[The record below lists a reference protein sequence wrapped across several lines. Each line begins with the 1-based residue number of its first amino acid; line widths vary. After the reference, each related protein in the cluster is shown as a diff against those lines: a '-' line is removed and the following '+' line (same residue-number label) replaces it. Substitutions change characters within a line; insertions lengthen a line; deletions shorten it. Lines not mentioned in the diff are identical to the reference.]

1 MTTDLITGGA
11 GFIGSHLVRYLVR
24 LGRRVRVIDD
34 LSTGSLD
41 RLEGLLD
48 KLDFVHADLA
58 SADLR
63 TALKGIL
70 NVYHLAAVPSV
81 PRSVAD
87 PMVAHSSIATAS
99 LRLLLAAREAGASRV
114 VLSSSSSVYGDAS
127 ESPKH
132 ESLPHRP
139 LSPYAVA
146 KAAAEDYAQVF
157 ARLYGL
163 HTVTLRYFNV
173 FGPAQDPRSAYAAV
187 IPLFIRHALSDEPLT
202 VFGDGRQTRDFTY
215 VQNVVEA
222 NLRATVANVS
232 SGSVY
237 NVAAGRPRTIRELV
251 ATLEEIVGKPL
262 DVRYAPPRPGDIVHS
277 HAALDRTRIELGWS
291 PSVDFPD
298 GLRRTVDWYRSS

>member
-1 MTTDLITGGA
+1 MTDLVTGGA
-11 GFIGSHLVRYLVR
+11 GFIGSHVVRHLIG
-24 LGRRVRVIDD
+24 LGRRVRVVDD
-34 LSTGSLD
+34 LSTGSMD
-41 RLEGLLD
+41 RLED
-48 KLDFVHADLA
+48 VRNQFEFVHSNLA
-58 SADLR
+58 SADLSH
-63 TALKGIL
+63 ALEGIL

-87 PMVAHSSIATAS
+87 PMVAHDSIATAS
-99 LRLLLAAREAGASRV
+99 VRLLLAARDAGVGRV
-114 VLSSSSSVYGDAS
+114 VLSSSSSVYGDAV

-132 ESLPHRP
+132 EGLPHRP
-139 LSPYAVA
+139 LSPYAAA

-173 FGPAQDPRSAYAAV
+173 FGPAQDPRSTYAAV

-202 VFGDGRQTRDFTY
+202 VFGDGSQTRDFTY
-215 VQNVVEA
+215 VENIVEA
-222 NLRATVANVS
+222 NLQATVADVS
-232 SGSVY
+232 PGSVY

-277 HAALDRTRIELGWS
+277 HAALDRTRTELGWS
-291 PSVDFPD
+291 PSVDFPE
-298 GLRRTVDWYRSS
+298 GLRRTVDWYRTN